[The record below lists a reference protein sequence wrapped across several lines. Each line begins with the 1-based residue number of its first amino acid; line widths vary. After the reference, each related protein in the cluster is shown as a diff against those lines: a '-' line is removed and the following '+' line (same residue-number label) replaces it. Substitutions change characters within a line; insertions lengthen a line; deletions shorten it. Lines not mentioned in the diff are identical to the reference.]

1 MFVILFYFADDGQP
15 ENIGYGYQKSLT
27 PNRPTA
33 GVFEDIPLLENELGS
48 HDTGVDSIT
57 YADKKELEDIV
68 LDYIAGNMGHSNAAK
83 HKVFQYGN
91 HNAKKKKSVFRE
103 RDINISPDTLQN
115 LFPDQMNSNQYF
127 ENGEHAQNM
136 PSPFR
141 ERTSQK
147 PSRHSPARNAQALVK
162 SFGGLNRDTDE
173 FPGNSDD
180 SDEYLSMLNSV
191 WEKYQNSNPDHFDPE
206 DLSESDFEEIM
217 GLLSPKEE
225 IKKGGKY
232 ENNDDFFN
240 SPLAWVKRD
249 RQMSHNGK
257 SASNQYLHALNL
269 LNTHTNTF
277 EPMPEEETPNE
288 ENDVDVGK
296 LLLDDYLKGSTN
308 KKLYIKRFWRGNTNR
323 EYKMAK
329 RFPVTKRSLSFYTSP
344 AVLYHEHSGL
354 DKYTQRRKKNI
365 KSHISEAV
373 TDPKVAQE
381 LNFIFSAT
389 ENMSKDSPK
398 FHNNTNKTLLDRQGS
413 YNSTNA
419 TEPHSSFTGK
429 QNASK
434 DFAIINSD
442 HGRFGQKEEPSVDSQ
457 HKQLDISKK
466 SVDWSDYFGIDKR
479 HKKSK
484 PEDDGWLLDQYLK
497 AYSISAKAMKN
508 SEDESKPGYSRFEI
522 DKKSSDDIDAKLRA
536 MEDMIVDQTVKYT
549 GAHEGMTDSE
559 EIQAVKDRVIDQLAA
574 AYSLEKMRKA
584 LKEFKTSMAAQKSS
598 EPTHTA
604 TNTPNNGRFN
614 FNSCTLYSY

>member
-1 MFVILFYFADDGQP
+1 MTYSLILYYFADDGQP
-15 ENIGYGYQKSLT
+15 EDIGYGFQKSLT

-33 GVFEDIPLLENELGS
+33 GVFKDIPLLENKLGS
-48 HDTGVDSIT
+48 HDTGMDSLT

-83 HKVFQYGN
+83 HKGFHYGN
-91 HNAKKKKSVFRE
+91 HNSKKKKSVFRE

-115 LFPDQMNSNQYF
+115 LFPDKMNSDQYF
-127 ENGEHAQNM
+127 ENGEHPQNM
-136 PSPFR
+136 PSLFR

-147 PSRHSPARNAQALVK
+147 PSRQSPTRNAQALVK

-191 WEKYQNSNPDHFDPE
+191 WEKYQDSNPDHLDPE

-232 ENNDDFFN
+232 ENNNDFFN

-249 RQMSHNGK
+249 KMDENGK
-257 SASNQYLHALNL
+257 SAGNQYLHASNL
-269 LNTHTNTF
+269 HSTHTHTF
-277 EPMPEEETPNE
+277 DPIPEEETPDE
-288 ENDVDVGK
+288 DEDDGK
-296 LLLDDYLKGSTN
+296 LLLDDDLKGPNN
-308 KKLYIKRFWRGNTNR
+308 KKLYFKRFWRGNTIKDYN
-323 EYKMAK
+323 MAK

-344 AVLYHEHSGL
+344 AVLYHKHVGL
-354 DKYTQRRKKNI
+354 DKYSQRRKKNI

-381 LNFIFSAT
+381 LNFIFSAS
-389 ENMSKDSPK
+389 ENMNKDSPK
-398 FHNNTNKTLLDRQGS
+398 FHNNTDKTLIDRRNS
-413 YNSTNA
+413 YNSTNT
-419 TEPHSSFTGK
+419 TELHSSFIENKNT
-429 QNASK
+429 SK

-442 HGRFGQKEEPSVDSQ
+442 HGKNGKHFGQKEESSVDSQ

-484 PEDDGWLLDQYLK
+484 TEDDSWLLDQYLK
-497 AYSISAKAMKN
+497 AYSISAKAIKN
-508 SEDESKPGYSRFEI
+508 SEDEGKEGTSHFEI
-522 DKKSSDDIDAKLRA
+522 DKKSSDDIDGKLRA

-584 LKEFKTSMAAQKSS
+584 LNEFKTSMAAQKSS

-604 TNTPNNGRFN
+604 TNTPTHGRFD
-614 FNSCTLYSY
+614 F

>member
-1 MFVILFYFADDGQP
+1 MHLFNVCYFILFADDGQP
-15 ENIGYGYQKSLT
+15 EDIGYGYQRSLT

-33 GVFEDIPLLENELGS
+33 GVFEDFPLLENELGS

-68 LDYIAGNMGHSNAAK
+68 LDYIAGNLGHANAAK
-83 HKVFQYGN
+83 HQRFRYENQ
-91 HNAKKKKSVFRE
+91 HNSKKKKSVFRE

-115 LFPDQMNSNQYF
+115 LFPDKMNNNQYF
-127 ENGEHAQNM
+127 ENGEHSQNI

-147 PSRHSPARNAQALVK
+147 PSRQNPARNAQALVK
-162 SFGGLNRDTDE
+162 NFGGLNRDTDQ

-191 WEKYQNSNPDHFDPE
+191 WEKYQDSNPDHFDPE
-206 DLSESDFEEIM
+206 DLSESDFEDIM

-232 ENNDDFFN
+232 ENNNDFFN

-249 RQMSHNGK
+249 GQMYDNGK
-257 SASNQYLHALNL
+257 SAGNRYLHALNL
-269 LNTHTNTF
+269 LNTHT
-277 EPMPEEETPNE
+277 EPIPEEEMPNE
-288 ENDVDVGK
+288 DVDDGK
-296 LLLDDYLKGSTN
+296 LLLDDDLKGPTN
-308 KKLYIKRFWRGNTNR
+308 KKLYVKRFWRGNTNR
-323 EYKMAK
+323 EYNMAK

-344 AVLYHEHSGL
+344 AVLYHKHSGL

-398 FHNNTNKTLLDRQGS
+398 FHNNTNKILLDRQDS

-429 QNASK
+429 QNTPK
-434 DFAIINSD
+434 DFVIINSE
-442 HGRFGQKEEPSVDSQ
+442 HGQNRKHIGQKEESSIDSQ
-457 HKQLDISKK
+457 HKQLEISKK

-484 PEDDGWLLDQYLK
+484 TEDDGWLLDQYLK
-497 AYSISAKAMKN
+497 AYSISAKTIKN
-508 SEDESKPGYSRFEI
+508 SEGESKPDHSHFEI

-536 MEDMIVDQTVKYT
+536 MEDMIVDQTVKFT

-584 LKEFKTSMAAQKSS
+584 LNEFKTSMAAQKSS

-604 TNTPNNGRFN
+604 TNTPTNGRFQ
-614 FNSCTLYSY
+614 F

>member
-1 MFVILFYFADDGQP
+1 MHLFIVCYFILFADDGQP
-15 ENIGYGYQKSLT
+15 EDIGYGYQRSLT

-33 GVFEDIPLLENELGS
+33 GVFEDFPLLENELGS

-68 LDYIAGNMGHSNAAK
+68 LDYIAGNLGHSNAAK
-83 HKVFQYGN
+83 HQRYHYEN
-91 HNAKKKKSVFRE
+91 QHNSKKKKSVFRE

-115 LFPDQMNSNQYF
+115 LFPDKMNSNQYF
-127 ENGEHAQNM
+127 ENGEHSQNI

-147 PSRHSPARNAQALVK
+147 PSRQSPARNAQALVK
-162 SFGGLNRDTDE
+162 NFGGLNRDTDQ

-191 WEKYQNSNPDHFDPE
+191 WEKYQDSNPDHFDPE
-206 DLSESDFEEIM
+206 DLSESDFEDIM

-232 ENNDDFFN
+232 ENNNDFFN

-249 RQMSHNGK
+249 GQMHDNGK
-257 SASNQYLHALNL
+257 SAGNRYLHALNL
-269 LNTHTNTF
+269 LNTHT
-277 EPMPEEETPNE
+277 EPIPEEEMPNE
-288 ENDVDVGK
+288 DVNIGK
-296 LLLDDYLKGSTN
+296 LLLDDDLKGPNN
-308 KKLYIKRFWRGNTNR
+308 KKLYVKRFWRGNTNR
-323 EYKMAK
+323 EYNMAK

-344 AVLYHEHSGL
+344 AVLYHKHSGL

-398 FHNNTNKTLLDRQGS
+398 FHNNTNKILLDRQDS

-429 QNASK
+429 QNTPK
-434 DFAIINSD
+434 DFAIINSE
-442 HGRFGQKEEPSVDSQ
+442 HGQNRKHIGQKEESSVDSQ
-457 HKQLDISKK
+457 HKQLEISKK

-484 PEDDGWLLDQYLK
+484 TEDDGWLLDQYLK
-497 AYSISAKAMKN
+497 AYSISAKTIKN
-508 SEDESKPGYSRFEI
+508 SEGESKPDHSHFEI

-536 MEDMIVDQTVKYT
+536 MEDMILDQTVKFT

-584 LKEFKTSMAAQKSS
+584 LNEFKTSMAAQKSS

-604 TNTPNNGRFN
+604 TNTPTNGRFQ
-614 FNSCTLYSY
+614 F

>member
-1 MFVILFYFADDGQP
+1 M
-15 ENIGYGYQKSLT
+15 
-27 PNRPTA
+27 
-33 GVFEDIPLLENELGS
+33 GS
-48 HDTGVDSIT
+48 HDTGVDSLT

-68 LDYIAGNMGHSNAAK
+68 LDYIAGNLGHTNAAK
-83 HKVFQYGN
+83 HHGLHFGN
-91 HNAKKKKSVFRE
+91 HNSKKKKSVFRE

-115 LFPDQMNSNQYF
+115 LFPDKINNNQYF
-127 ENGEHAQNM
+127 ENGEHSQNM

-147 PSRHSPARNAQALVK
+147 PLRQSPATNAQALVK

-191 WEKYQNSNPDHFDPE
+191 WEKYQDSNPDHFDPE
-206 DLSESDFEEIM
+206 DLSESDFEDIM

-232 ENNDDFFN
+232 ENNDFFN

-249 RQMSHNGK
+249 RQISDNSK
-257 SASNQYLHALNL
+257 SIGNQYLHALNL
-269 LNTHTNTF
+269 LNIHPKTF
-277 EPMPEEETPNE
+277 EPIPEDQIPNE
-288 ENDVDVGK
+288 DIDVRK
-296 LLLDDYLKGSTN
+296 LLLDDDFKGPTN
-308 KKLYIKRFWRGNTNR
+308 QKLYSKRFWRGNTNR
-323 EYKMAK
+323 EYNMAK

-344 AVLYHEHSGL
+344 AVLYHKHSGF
-354 DKYTQRRKKNI
+354 DKYNQRRKKKNI

-389 ENMSKDSPK
+389 ENMSEDSPK
-398 FHNNTNKTLLDRQGS
+398 SHNNTDKTFLGRQYS
-413 YNSTNA
+413 YNSTNS
-419 TEPHSSFTGK
+419 TEPHSSFTGR
-429 QNASK
+429 QNTSK
-434 DFAIINSD
+434 DLAIINSD
-442 HGRFGQKEEPSVDSQ
+442 HGQNRKRFGQKEEPSIDSQ
-457 HKQLDISKK
+457 HKKLDISKK

-484 PEDDGWLLDQYLK
+484 GEDDGWLLDQYLK
-497 AYSISAKAMKN
+497 AYSISAKTIKN
-508 SEDESKPGYSRFEI
+508 SEDESKPDYSHFEI

-584 LKEFKTSMAAQKSS
+584 LNEFKTSMAAQKSS

-604 TNTPNNGRFN
+604 TNTLTNGKFN
-614 FNSCTLYSY
+614 FQLLLLLF